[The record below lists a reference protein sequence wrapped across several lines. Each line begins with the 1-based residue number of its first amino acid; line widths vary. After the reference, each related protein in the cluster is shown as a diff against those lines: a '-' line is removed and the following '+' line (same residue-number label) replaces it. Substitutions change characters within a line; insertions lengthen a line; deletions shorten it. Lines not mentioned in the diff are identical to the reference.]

1 MSGSD
6 GQQSGH
12 TPPPGQSVPLA
23 PLNADQPAAPYV
35 APIPGQPGPGPA
47 PGYARPG
54 YPPAGY
60 PIPPASGYSD
70 SPSGYSVPPASG
82 YSASPGGYP
91 GSQAGYPMQPP
102 AGYSAPP
109 ASGYSAQPGGY
120 PVSQHGYPVA
130 QPGYP
135 VSPPGYYGYAPPSGR
150 RFWGMQFLVYIPYV
164 GAIVTVI
171 VSLVQRSTARRS
183 PFPIVR
189 ENARWAANWALS
201 FLLYVIVSYALIVIV
216 GVSTSRSSYDS
227 YDSYDSGP
235 SGWIGI
241 PVVLVFGIGIY
252 CLVTMIR
259 GCVVSDRAV
268 HRPALAI
275 PFFRD

>member
-1 MSGSD
+1 MSESNAAGYP
-6 GQQSGH
+6 QQPGY

-23 PLNADQPAAPYV
+23 PLNADQPAAPY
-35 APIPGQPGPGPA
+35 APDAASVPGQPGLW
-47 PGYARPG
+47 
-54 YPPAGY
+54 
-60 PIPPASGYSD
+60 PASGYAG
-70 SPSGYSVPPASG
+70 SGHP
-82 YSASPGGYP
+82 
-91 GSQAGYPMQPP
+91 QAGYPMQPP
-102 AGYSAPP
+102 VGYSVPP

-120 PVSQHGYPVA
+120 PVSQPGYPVGQPGYPVG

-150 RFWGMQFLVYIPYV
+150 KFWGMQFLVYIPYV

-216 GVSTSRSSYDS
+216 GVSTSRSAYDS

>member
-120 PVSQHGYPVA
+120 PVS